1 VRKEG
6 EILEEKV
13 MLASD
18 NPERAPLVSAFLIK
32 PLVNVRTEYSN
43 IFSTIRNTV
52 NENYPCS
59 IAKLASD
66 CNLSS
71 RQFERKFKEFS
82 GFSPRV
88 FLNIARFAHIFKNN
102 INTTKILTEIAYESG
117 YYDQPHFIRD
127 FRKFSAY
134 SPKEYFKYTQCSDY
148 RATTEFQI

>member
-18 NPERAPLVSAFLIK
+18 NHERAPLVSAFLIK

-117 YYDQPHFIRD
+117 
-127 FRKFSAY
+127 
-134 SPKEYFKYTQCSDY
+134 
-148 RATTEFQI
+148 